1 MSPFKKSTD
10 SRDFLKMLLLTFFG
24 GSVGVGGGGNVH
36 FYGFSALAN
45 AKKIFLKL
53 VQ

>member
-10 SRDFLKMLLLTFFG
+10 SRDFLKMLLLTFG

>member
-24 GSVGVGGGGNVH
+24 GSVGVGGGNVH
-36 FYGFSALAN
+36 FYGF
-45 AKKIFLKL
+45 
-53 VQ
+53 